1 MTEQPALNKQ
11 RSEELAG
18 RAVIGNPVLRTL
30 VFAAGWL
37 SVALGVAGIFLPV
50 LPTTP
55 FLLLA
60 AACFVRTS
68 PRFYQWLVE
77 HPRLGKYVIYYLDG
91 RGMPKKAKVYTLI
104 LMWSTML
111 LTAFVLTDRLTIK
124 ILLPLI
130 GLGVSIYIL
139 RLPTLKLNTAG
150 AAPQNGREH
159 NNHN

>member
-1 MTEQPALNKQ
+1 ML
-11 RSEELAG
+11 RS
-18 RAVIGNPVLRTL
+18 L
-30 VFAAGWL
+30 VFAFGWL

-68 PRFYQWLVE
+68 PRFYRWLVE
-77 HPRLGKYVIYYLDG
+77 HPKLGRYVIYYLDG
-91 RGMPKKAKVYTLI
+91 KGMPLKAKVYTLI
-104 LMWSTML
+104 LMWSTMM

-139 RLPTLKLNTAG
+139 RLPTLLLSDAKEARSG
-150 AAPQNGREH
+150 H
-159 NNHN
+159 

>member
-1 MTEQPALNKQ
+1 M
-11 RSEELAG
+11 
-18 RAVIGNPVLRTL
+18 RAVIRQPLLRSL
-30 VFAAGWL
+30 VFAFGWL

-68 PRFYQWLVE
+68 PRFYRWLVE
-77 HPRLGKYVIYYLDG
+77 HPKLGRYVIYYLDG
-91 RGMPKKAKVYTLI
+91 KGMPLKAKVYTLI
-104 LMWSTML
+104 LMWSTMM

-139 RLPTLKLNTAG
+139 RLPTLLLSDAKEARSG
-150 AAPQNGREH
+150 H
-159 NNHN
+159 

>member
-1 MTEQPALNKQ
+1 MTEPNTTQLRAT
-11 RSEELAG
+11 
-18 RAVIGNPVLRTL
+18 RAVIRQPLLRSL
-30 VFAAGWL
+30 VFACGWL

-60 AACFVRTS
+60 AACFIRTS
-68 PRFYQWLVE
+68 PRFYQWLIE
-77 HPRLGKYVIYYLDG
+77 HPHLGKYVIYYLDG
-91 RGMPKKAKVYTLI
+91 KGMPKKAKIYTLL

-111 LTAFVLTDRLTIK
+111 LTAFVLTDHTMLK

-139 RLPTLKLNTAG
+139 RLPTLVIRNDKDTT
-150 AAPQNGREH
+150 P
-159 NNHN
+159 

>member
-1 MTEQPALNKQ
+1 MTEPNTTQLRA
-11 RSEELAG
+11 S
-18 RAVIGNPVLRTL
+18 RAVIRQPLLRSL
-30 VFAAGWL
+30 VFACGWL

-60 AACFVRTS
+60 AACFIRTS
-68 PRFYQWLVE
+68 PRFYQWLIE
-77 HPRLGKYVIYYLDG
+77 HPHLGKYVIYYLDG
-91 RGMPKKAKVYTLI
+91 KGMPKKAKIYTLV

-111 LTAFVLTDRLTIK
+111 LTAFVFTDRTLVK

-139 RLPTLKLNTAG
+139 CLPTLVIRNDKDTK
-150 AAPQNGREH
+150 P
-159 NNHN
+159 

>member
-1 MTEQPALNKQ
+1 MNEPQPVQADQ
-11 RSEELAG
+11 LAM
-18 RAVIGNPVLRTL
+18 RAVIRQPLLRSL
-30 VFAAGWL
+30 VFAFGWL

-68 PRFYQWLVE
+68 PRFYRWLVE
-77 HPRLGKYVIYYLDG
+77 HPKLGRYVIYYLDG
-91 RGMPKKAKVYTLI
+91 KGMPLKAKVYTLI
-104 LMWSTML
+104 LMWSTMM

-139 RLPTLKLNTAG
+139 RLPTLLLSDAKEARSG
-150 AAPQNGREH
+150 H
-159 NNHN
+159 

>member
-1 MTEQPALNKQ
+1 MTEQSTTQLRAT
-11 RSEELAG
+11 
-18 RAVIGNPVLRTL
+18 RAVIRQPLLRSL
-30 VFAAGWL
+30 VFACGWF

-60 AACFVRTS
+60 AACFIRTS
-68 PRFYQWLVE
+68 PRFYQWLIE
-77 HPRLGKYVIYYLDG
+77 HPHLGKYVIYYLDG
-91 RGMPKKAKVYTLI
+91 KGMPKKAKIYTLL

-111 LTAFVLTDRLTIK
+111 LTAFVLTDRTMLK

-139 RLPTLKLNTAG
+139 RLPTLVIRNDKDTT
-150 AAPQNGREH
+150 P
-159 NNHN
+159 

>member
-1 MTEQPALNKQ
+1 MDMNEPQPVQADQ
-11 RSEELAG
+11 LAM
-18 RAVIGNPVLRTL
+18 RAVIRQPLLRSL
-30 VFAAGWL
+30 VFAFGWL

-68 PRFYQWLVE
+68 PRFYRWLVE
-77 HPRLGKYVIYYLDG
+77 HPKLGRYVIYYLDG
-91 RGMPKKAKVYTLI
+91 KGMPLKAKVYTLI
-104 LMWSTML
+104 LMWSTMM

-139 RLPTLKLNTAG
+139 RLPTLLLSDA
-150 AAPQNGREH
+150 REARSGH
-159 NNHN
+159 

>member
-1 MTEQPALNKQ
+1 MDMNEPQPVQADQ
-11 RSEELAG
+11 LAM
-18 RAVIGNPVLRTL
+18 RAVIRQPLLRSL
-30 VFAAGWL
+30 VFAFGWL

-68 PRFYQWLVE
+68 PRFYRWLVE
-77 HPRLGKYVIYYLDG
+77 HPKLGRYVIYYLDG
-91 RGMPKKAKVYTLI
+91 KGMPLKAKVYTLI
-104 LMWSTML
+104 LMWSTMM

-139 RLPTLKLNTAG
+139 RLPTLLLSDAKEARSG
-150 AAPQNGREH
+150 H
-159 NNHN
+159 